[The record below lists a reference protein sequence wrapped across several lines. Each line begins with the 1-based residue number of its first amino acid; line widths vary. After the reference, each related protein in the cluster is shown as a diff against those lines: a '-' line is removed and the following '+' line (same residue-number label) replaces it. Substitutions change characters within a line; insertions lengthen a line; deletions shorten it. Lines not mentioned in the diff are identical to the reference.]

1 MMEIITQNIVGIV
14 SFVIVLL
21 LSVYFI
27 HKFSNSLTNK
37 KVYAFDPRS
46 RVLVETNY
54 FLDSNLNVT
63 NGINKYNL
71 NDFVF
76 YYDNNKLVLLS
87 VYEQGEL
94 IPVGFVLNRD
104 KLALAIEEFK
114 LDMNLLNNLFEKAR
128 VIEEFKNRSVLEK
141 LLSNRDVVFFSVIV
155 FLSSVLIV
163 FPVLMLFGNVLS
175 SYTTTL
181 ESAIEIIKQF
191 KNSTVVI
198 E

>member
-1 MMEIITQNIVGIV
+1 MEIITQNIAGIV

-76 YYDNNKLVLLS
+76 YYDNNKLVLLC

-94 IPVGFVLNRD
+94 IPISFILNRD

-163 FPVLMLFGNVLS
+163 FPVLMLFGNILNN
-175 SYTTTL
+175 YTTTL
-181 ESAIEIIKQF
+181 ESAVELIKEL